1 MRDFHRIVSQA
12 RNLMSMSLMVCVH
25 NTGMNLSGI
34 LADSARAGMKLQ
46 RSDGSFP
53 SGHNGPWNDVET
65 PIRTT
70 ANWANLLLYMHGQD
84 GAGQYRSA
92 AAQAL
97 DFILGPSCKEAGR
110 PFRCREGKD
119 PPNGLI
125 GQAWALDALLE
136 GSARLREKRY
146 LRAAEDVILL
156 HQFDE
161 KRGLWHNAGIDGL
174 DAGANNTLNQQVW
187 FASVAQKAWRMGGNE
202 TIRLRTESFFRRLK
216 DHVRF
221 DGKTIAHH
229 INPVTEILMPRQSD
243 GYLSFLLLG
252 LANAHREDAG
262 LIEERVLDCI
272 PACLEHLNKSVFQ
285 GTPDYAWSYNPTGF
299 EVAQVIEEFGLES
312 DISPERWAAEQIRR
326 AYDFGSSMLTKD
338 TGDPQTLSS
347 RICEACGLP
356 DYEI

>member
-1 MRDFHRIVSQA
+1 
-12 RNLMSMSLMVCVH
+12 MSLMVCVR
-25 NTGMNLSGI
+25 NTGMCLSGI
-34 LADSARAGMKLQ
+34 LAESANAAIKLQ

-70 ANWANLLLYMHGQD
+70 SNWANLLLYMHGQD
-84 GAGQYRSA
+84 GGGPYRGA

-97 DFILGPSCKEAGR
+97 EFVLGPSCKEAGR
-110 PFRCREGKD
+110 PFRCREGRD

-146 LRAAEDVILL
+146 LRAAEDVVLL

-187 FASVAQKAWRMGGNE
+187 FAYVAQKAWRMGGNE
-202 TIRLRTESFFRRLK
+202 TIRLRAESFFRRLK

-252 LANAHREDAG
+252 LAMAHREDAG

-272 PACLEHLNKSVFQ
+272 PACLAHLNKSVFQ
-285 GTPDYAWSYNPTGF
+285 GSPDYAWSYNPTGF

-312 DISPERWAAEQIRR
+312 EIGPERWAAEQIKRT
-326 AYDFGSSMLTKD
+326 YDFGKSMLAKGTD
-338 TGDPQTLSS
+338 DPETLSS
-347 RICEACGLP
+347 RICEASGLP